1 MRARVESSVL
11 LLNQLITTTDPTSK
25 YSIFL
30 QIEPQKPPI
39 KIQNQ
44 PLTANTKNT
53 NQPSFHRQQ
62 FHPSSKQPLRLP
74 SIQKQR
80 TIPLIAHQANPRT
93 NKNRKEKGNGNH
105 LLVLRQ
111 SVHRSGSGVD
121 GRVGRLRHCKSRRRR
136 GGDESLGVPLHR
148 SLTERPFPFDYQE
161 LKPKIRKSRGLIQTS
176 GKIIIIDK
184 ILISEP
190 VFRSPQTYT
199 FINSSAF
206 YNCNYNKTKIAIK
219 LLQKVFD
226 CKRYIITCCKKKKK
240 IVCEYQIPNVMF
252 LFLNIYIL

>member
-148 SLTERPFPFDYQE
+148 SLTERPFPFDY
-161 LKPKIRKSRGLIQTS
+161 
-176 GKIIIIDK
+176 
-184 ILISEP
+184 
-190 VFRSPQTYT
+190 
-199 FINSSAF
+199 
-206 YNCNYNKTKIAIK
+206 
-219 LLQKVFD
+219 
-226 CKRYIITCCKKKKK
+226 
-240 IVCEYQIPNVMF
+240 
-252 LFLNIYIL
+252 